1 MSILED
7 MSLYNFL
14 QLKFNIDDY
23 YAHLVTSI
31 IIIFI
36 IYLFLTIS
44 GEGNLLV
51 SLIIVAIFLT
61 IYLNKMEKD
70 IKQRFTNNLETA
82 IHRYLVLNQ
91 NNNKNKKEIIS
102 NKNNNNNNN
111 KPSDSETLEKNII
124 NNDNNNTEQSISK
137 TVLDYNNNDNELQDI
152 LNEFSN
158 KK

>member
-102 NKNNNNNNN
+102 NKNNNNN
-111 KPSDSETLEKNII
+111 KPSDSESESLEKNIT
-124 NNDNNNTEQSISK
+124 NNDNNNEQSISK

>member
-1 MSILED
+1 MNILED

-23 YAHLVTSI
+23 YAHLITSI
-31 IIIFI
+31 IVIFI

-82 IHRYLVLNQ
+82 INRYLLLNQ
-91 NNNKNKKEIIS
+91 NKNNINNNPTSKSII
-102 NKNNNNNNN
+102 NNNDDNNNNNNN
-111 KPSDSETLEKNII
+111 DNN
-124 NNDNNNTEQSISK
+124 NNDN
-137 TVLDYNNNDNELQDI
+137 NNNDNELQDI

>member
-1 MSILED
+1 MSILDD

-44 GEGNLLV
+44 GESNLFV

-61 IYLNKMEKD
+61 IYLYKMEKD

-82 IHRYLVLNQ
+82 INRYLILHNNK
-91 NNNKNKKEIIS
+91 NNNKN
-102 NKNNNNNNN
+102 NDKNNNKEN
-111 KPSDSETLEKNII
+111 
-124 NNDNNNTEQSISK
+124 
-137 TVLDYNNNDNELQDI
+137 
-152 LNEFSN
+152 
-158 KK
+158 

>member
-102 NKNNNNNNN
+102 NKNNNNN
-111 KPSDSETLEKNII
+111 KPSDSESLEKNII

>member
-102 NKNNNNNNN
+102 NKNNNNN

>member
-1 MSILED
+1 MNILED

-23 YAHLVTSI
+23 YAHLITSI
-31 IIIFI
+31 IVIFI

-82 IHRYLVLNQ
+82 INRYLLLNQ
-91 NNNKNKKEIIS
+91 N
-102 NKNNNNNNN
+102 KNNITKKKDKLLENNINNNPTSKSIINN
-111 KPSDSETLEKNII
+111 NDDN
-124 NNDNNNTEQSISK
+124 NNDNN
-137 TVLDYNNNDNELQDI
+137 YNNDNDNDNDNELQDI

>member
-102 NKNNNNNNN
+102 NKNNNNN
-111 KPSDSETLEKNII
+111 KPSDSESLEKNIT
-124 NNDNNNTEQSISK
+124 NNDNNNEQSISK

>member
-1 MSILED
+1 MSILDD

-44 GEGNLLV
+44 GEGNLFV

-102 NKNNNNNNN
+102 NINNNNN
-111 KPSDSETLEKNII
+111 KPSNSDSESLEKNIT
-124 NNDNNNTEQSISK
+124 NNDNNNEQSISK